1 MALFLRCKWKR
12 CRLLFTIW
20 KNSFFEHAHL
30 DNILLLEIINLW
42 FTGASYGLMAHILGC
57 SKQNIVNTINKLQI
71 FNIYE
76 RYLKDVKQVGGNNIV
91 VEIDESKIGKNKYN
105 RGKPVK
111 GFWCFGMVEH
121 TTDKKIIFV
130 HIKKG
135 DEQTLFL
142 YYLNTLILNPQYTQI
157 CGKLILTWDCILKDT
172 T

>member
-1 MALFLRCKWKR
+1 M
-12 CRLLFTIW
+12 LFTIW

-30 DNILLLEIINLW
+30 DYILLLEIINLG

-111 GFWCFGMVEH
+111 GFGVLEW
-121 TTDKKIIFV
+121 
-130 HIKKG
+130 
-135 DEQTLFL
+135 
-142 YYLNTLILNPQYTQI
+142 
-157 CGKLILTWDCILKDT
+157 
-172 T
+172 

>member
-30 DNILLLEIINLW
+30 DYILLLEIINLG

-76 RYLKDVKQVGGNNIV
+76 RYLKNAKQVGGNNIV
-91 VEIDESKIGKNKYN
+91 VEIDKSKIGKNKCN
-105 RGKPVK
+105 RGKSVK
-111 GFWCFGMVEH
+111 GVWCFGMVER
-121 TTDKKIIFV
+121 TADKKIIFSL
-130 HIKKG
+130 IKKR
-135 DEQTLFL
+135 DKQTLFL
-142 YYLNTLILNPQYTQI
+142 YYLKTLILNKKYTQT
-157 CGKLILTWDCILKDT
+157 CGKLILIRVTF
-172 T
+172 